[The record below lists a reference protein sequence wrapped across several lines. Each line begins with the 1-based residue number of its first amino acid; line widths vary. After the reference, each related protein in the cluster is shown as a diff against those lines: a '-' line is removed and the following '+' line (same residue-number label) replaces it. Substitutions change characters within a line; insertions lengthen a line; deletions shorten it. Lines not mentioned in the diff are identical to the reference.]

1 MKKRIYRRVVLVVI
15 LLVIATSPAG
25 ARGERPSL
33 IRDAEIE
40 HTIREFATPLFNAAG
55 LTPQSIRIYIVGDD
69 ALNAFVAGGPNI
81 FITTGLLLRAE
92 TPAQLMGVL
101 AHETGHIAGGHLS
114 AMGDRLRDA
123 TTQTILSYILGA
135 AAAVATGDS
144 RAAGAVIS
152 GGQAAA
158 ERSFLSFSRTQEAA
172 ADQAAFT
179 YLERS
184 HLSARGLYEFLDI
197 LGDQDL
203 LNARRRDPYART
215 HPLSRERLSY
225 LEQRLANSPYT
236 HAEDKPRDAQLYRR
250 MQAKL
255 FGFLN
260 SPARTLE
267 RYPEAD
273 VSPTARLARA
283 VAYYRQPD
291 LAKALPLVDGL
302 INEAPEDAYYR
313 ELLGQILFENG
324 RTREAIAAYGEAVR
338 LDQNAPLLAI
348 GLAQAQIELGDAADL
363 PAAITHLTSALRR
376 EPDNTFAWRL
386 IAVAYGKTNQMGMA
400 ALALAE
406 EALIGGRKAVARGQ
420 ANRAIELLAA
430 GEPARLR
437 AEDIKRATEE
447 ER

>member
-15 LLVIATSPAG
+15 LLVIATSPVG

-33 IRDAEIE
+33 IRDAETE

-123 TTQTILSYILGA
+123 TTQTLLSYILGA

-158 ERSFLSFSRTQEAA
+158 EQSFLSYSRTQEAA

-184 HLSARGLYEFLDI
+184 HLSSRGLYEFLDI

-203 LNARRRDPYART
+203 LSAMD
-215 HPLSRERLSY
+215 S
-225 LEQRLANSPYT
+225 
-236 HAEDKPRDAQLYRR
+236 
-250 MQAKL
+250 
-255 FGFLN
+255 
-260 SPARTLE
+260 
-267 RYPEAD
+267 
-273 VSPTARLARA
+273 
-283 VAYYRQPD
+283 
-291 LAKALPLVDGL
+291 
-302 INEAPEDAYYR
+302 
-313 ELLGQILFENG
+313 LGYF
-324 RTREAIAAYGEAVR
+324 
-338 LDQNAPLLAI
+338 
-348 GLAQAQIELGDAADL
+348 
-363 PAAITHLTSALRR
+363 
-376 EPDNTFAWRL
+376 
-386 IAVAYGKTNQMGMA
+386 
-400 ALALAE
+400 
-406 EALIGGRKAVARGQ
+406 
-420 ANRAIELLAA
+420 
-430 GEPARLR
+430 
-437 AEDIKRATEE
+437 
-447 ER
+447 